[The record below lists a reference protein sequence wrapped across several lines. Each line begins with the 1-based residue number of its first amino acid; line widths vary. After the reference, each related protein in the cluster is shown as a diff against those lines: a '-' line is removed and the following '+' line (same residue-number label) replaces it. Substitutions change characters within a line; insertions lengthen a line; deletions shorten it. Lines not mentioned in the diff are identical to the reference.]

1 MGKHPDTPGP
11 ETRGGPGRDQNLLV
25 IQLLDAEYASLEMLY
40 RHFHAHPE
48 LSGSEVQTAGVLAR
62 ELRACGC
69 EVTTGVGGHG
79 VVGVLRNGSGPTI
92 MIRADMDALPVKEQT
107 KLPYASTMETRDTQG
122 GMVGVMHACGHDI
135 HMTVLAGTSRVL
147 SRMKTKWSGT
157 LLFIGQPSEETVS
170 GAEMMLKDGLYD
182 RFPRPDFALSLHV
195 GPGLPA
201 GVTGFREGIFS
212 AGADSLDLVIHGV
225 GGHAAHPD
233 QACDPVVIAAHVI
246 MALQSVVSR
255 EVPPREFAVLTVAS
269 VHGGIK
275 HNMIPDEVLL
285 RLNIRYY
292 QEPVRTIL
300 LSAITRIVSGI
311 AAAAGVPED
320 RMPELTLL
328 DESVPPLFNDP
339 ALTRRVM
346 AACRKALGDEEVHVI
361 DPLAGS
367 EDFGIFGDVTPPI
380 PICYFRIGA
389 DRASDGAG
397 SGRLAPEASLH
408 SAFFAPEPEPV
419 IRTGIRALAAAVF
432 DLLPENEPG

>member
-1 MGKHPDTPGP
+1 MVECPDPPVPGTCR
-11 ETRGGPGRDQNLLV
+11 ETVHDQNLLV
-25 IQLLDAEYASLEMLY
+25 IPLLDAEYASLEALY

-48 LSGSEVQTAGVLAR
+48 LSGNEVQTAGLLAR

-79 VVGVLRNGSGPTI
+79 VVGVLRNGSGPVV
-92 MIRADMDALPVKEQT
+92 MIRADMDALPVREQT
-107 KLPYASTMETRDTQG
+107 NLPYASEVEARDAQG
-122 GMVGVMHACGHDI
+122 TAVGVMHACGHDI
-135 HMTVLAGTSRVL
+135 HMTVLAGTARIL
-147 SRMKTKWSGT
+147 SRMTAAWSGT
-157 LLFIGQPSEETVS
+157 LLLIGQPSEETVS
-170 GAEMMLKDGLYD
+170 GAEMMLKDGLYE
-182 RFPRPDFALSLHV
+182 RFPRPDYALSLHV

-201 GVTGFREGIFS
+201 GVAGFREGIFS
-212 AGADSLDLVIHGV
+212 AGADSLDLVIRGV

-233 QACDPVVIAAHVI
+233 QACDPVVIAAQVI

-292 QEPVRTIL
+292 KDPVRSIL
-300 LSAITRIVSGI
+300 LSAIARIVSGI
-311 AAAAGVPED
+311 AKAAGVPEN

-328 DESVPPLFNDP
+328 DESVPPLTNDP
-339 ALTRRVM
+339 ALTREVM
-346 AACRKALGDEEVHVI
+346 AACRKALGNGQVYVI

-367 EDFGIFGDVTPPI
+367 EDFGIFGDVNPPV

-389 DRASDGAG
+389 DRASEGAG
-397 SGRLAPEASLH
+397 TGRSVPDASLH
-408 SAFFAPEPEPV
+408 SAFFGPEPAPI
-419 IRTGIRALAAAVF
+419 IRTGIRAMSAAVF
-432 DLLPENEPG
+432 DLLPTNKSP

>member
-48 LSGSEVQTAGVLAR
+48 LSGSELQTAGVLAR

-79 VVGVLRNGSGPTI
+79 IVGVLRNGSGPTI

-346 AACRKALGDEEVHVI
+346 AACRKVLGDEEVHVI

-389 DRASDGAG
+389 DRTSDGAG
-397 SGRLAPEASLH
+397 SGRSAPEASLH

>member
-1 MGKHPDTPGP
+1 
-11 ETRGGPGRDQNLLV
+11 
-25 IQLLDAEYASLEMLY
+25 
-40 RHFHAHPE
+40 
-48 LSGSEVQTAGVLAR
+48 
-62 ELRACGC
+62 
-69 EVTTGVGGHG
+69 
-79 VVGVLRNGSGPTI
+79 
-92 MIRADMDALPVKEQT
+92 
-107 KLPYASTMETRDTQG
+107 
-122 GMVGVMHACGHDI
+122 MVGVMHACGHDI

-147 SRMKTKWSGT
+147 SRMKTEWSGT

-170 GAEMMLKDGLYD
+170 GAEMMLKDGLYA
-182 RFPRPDFALSLHV
+182 RFPRPDYALSLHV
-195 GPGLPA
+195 GPGLPG
-201 GVTGFREGIFS
+201 GVAGFREGIFS
-212 AGADSLDLVIHGV
+212 SGADSLDLVIRGV

-233 QACDPVVIAAHVI
+233 QACDPVVIAAQVI
-246 MALQSVVSR
+246 IALQSVVSR

-311 AAAAGVPED
+311 AAATGVPED
-320 RMPELTLL
+320 RLPELTLL
-328 DESVPPLFNDP
+328 DESVPPLINDP

-346 AACRKALGDEEVHVI
+346 AACRKALGDEQVHLI

-389 DRASDGAG
+389 DRASGG
-397 SGRLAPEASLH
+397 VGTGKVAPDASLH
-408 SAFFAPEPEPV
+408 SAYFAPEPEPI
-419 IRTGIRALAAAVF
+419 IRTGIRAMAAAVL